1 MHQNITII
9 INQQPYHF
17 EETTLSPND
26 FRKAVGAP
34 EDHEVWLIRKN
45 PDPEGQL
52 PVDDL
57 QITNSIEIKSG
68 QRYRVVP
75 PGTFGNEYGTGTAF

>member
-1 MHQNITII
+1 MHQNIPII

>member
-1 MHQNITII
+1 MGKDNKKITII

-17 EETTLSPND
+17 EVDELTPD
-26 FRKAVGAP
+26 QFRAAVEAP
-34 EDHEVWLIRKN
+34 GDHEVWLIVHS

-52 PVDDL
+52 PVDDV
-57 QITNSIEIKSG
+57 QITGMTEIKSG

-75 PGTFGNEYGTGTAF
+75 PGTFGAQS